1 MVGGA
6 AAQPAGGEE
15 GGGGGELGGVA
26 RGEHDEVGDHDA
38 AGHLVTFHHHL
49 HLGPP
54 REPASRRPQPLALVQ
69 AGLQVLHLV
78 ELGLGD
84 LAALPHHRPHLPPQL
99 LLLLGGLAHALREKT
114 LKPRCSLLF
123 SLPGLLALILGFL
136 LLVLVQVRVW
146 VRISV
151 VLVQV
156 QVQVMVQ
163 ILVRV

>member
-38 AGHLVTFHHHL
+38 AGNLVTFHHHL

-54 REPASRRPQPLALVQ
+54 REPTSCRPQPLALVQ

-84 LAALPHHRPHLPPQL
+84 LAVLPHHRPHLPPQL
-99 LLLLGGLAHALREKT
+99 LLLLRVPGEVQQQEGGGGAGGVHARQDRVLAHHCNIISK
-114 LKPRCSLLF
+114 LF
-123 SLPGLLALILGFL
+123 HL
-136 LLVLVQVRVW
+136 
-146 VRISV
+146 
-151 VLVQV
+151 
-156 QVQVMVQ
+156 
-163 ILVRV
+163 